1 MLYGVFSMANND
13 SERNFSTTEYCH
25 CCGAELTED
34 NCRQVSASFSISGLS
49 HLCINC
55 EQDFYE
61 KLARVE
67 GRYVALFHACAA
79 LNVPCKP
86 IVLEGVENFD
96 TCKDPWIT
104 YINCLSEKKADRKG
118 RKILTFFDG
127 VTNLREVFGKD
138 LTETD
143 FVKHIKSERAKLD
156 KLPGTPEQRAK
167 WGINP
172 DWKTNEDYDEL
183 DRLYE
188 ARESSF
194 KGQTLTLQQENAIM
208 DVAKWSLKQDKLIE
222 KGNFTGAK
230 TLHDMIDKTLAA
242 ESMRKK
248 DEKPVEHFRPDAWVV
263 ALERAGLMANG
274 KFLNLPDTIKA
285 IDENLLRKR
294 KYNYS
299 LDVLD
304 QTLFKIFNCIRQNAD
319 LAAVYELPTEL
330 LVEDELG
337 EFSPEETAE
346 EKKRK
351 KYANLTPVRKQ
362 NTDGGG
368 EE

>member
-1 MLYGVFSMANND
+1 MANND

-34 NCRQVSASFSISGLS
+34 NCRQVSASFSMNGLS

-67 GRYVALFHACAA
+67 GRYIALFHTCAA

-86 IVLEGVENFD
+86 IVLEGVEDFD
-96 TCKDPWIT
+96 RCADPWIT
-104 YINCLSEKKADRKG
+104 YINCLSDKKADRKG
-118 RKILTFFDG
+118 KKILTFFDG
-127 VTNLREVFGKD
+127 ITNMREIFGKD

-143 FVKHIKSERAKLD
+143 FAKYVKSERAKLD
-156 KLPGTPEQRAK
+156 KMPGTPEQREK
-167 WGINP
+167 WGVNKE
-172 DWKTNEDYDEL
+172 WTTEDYNEL

-188 ARESSF
+188 ARASSF
-194 KGQTLTLQQENAIM
+194 KGQTLTLQQENALIN
-208 DVAKWSLKQDKLIE
+208 VAKWSLKQDKFID
-222 KGNFTGAK
+222 KGNLQGAK
-230 TLHDMIDKTLAA
+230 ALLDMIDKTLAA

-263 ALERAGLMANG
+263 ALERAGLMADG
-274 KFLNLPDTIKA
+274 KFLNLPDTIAA
-285 IDENLLRKR
+285 IDKNLLRR
-294 KYNYS
+294 HKYNYS

-304 QTLFKIFNCIRQNAD
+304 QSMLKMYNCIRQNAD
-319 LAAVYELPTEL
+319 LAAVYDLPTEL
-330 LVEDELG
+330 TVDDELG

-351 KYANLTPVRKQ
+351 KYANLTPIRKGD
-362 NTDGGG
+362 TGDGG

>member
-1 MLYGVFSMANND
+1 MSNNE

-34 NCRQVSASFSISGLS
+34 NCRQVSASFSVNGLS

-61 KLARVE
+61 KLAHAE

-86 IVLEGVENFD
+86 IVLEDLKEDFD

-104 YINCLSEKKADRKG
+104 YINCLSEKKEDRKG

-127 VTNLREVFGKD
+127 VTNMREIFGKD
-138 LTETD
+138 LTEKD
-143 FVKHIKSERAKLD
+143 FVKHIVNERAKLS

-172 DWKTNEDYDEL
+172 DWKTSEDYDEL

-194 KGQTLTLQQENAIM
+194 KGQTLTLQQENALM
-208 DVAKWSLKQDKLIE
+208 NVAKWSLKLDKLIE

-230 TLHDMIDKTLAA
+230 TLTDMIDKTLAA

-263 ALERAGLMANG
+263 ALERAGLMADG
-274 KFLNLPDTIKA
+274 KFLNLADTIAA
-285 IDENLLRKR
+285 IDKNLLRKR
-294 KYNYS
+294 KYNYT

-304 QTLFKIFNCIRQNAD
+304 QSMLKMYNCVRQNAD
-319 LAAVYELPTEL
+319 LAAVYELPAEL
-330 LVEDELG
+330 TVDDELG
-337 EFSPEETAE
+337 EFSSEETDD

-351 KYANLTPVRKQ
+351 KYANLTPIRK
-362 NTDGGG
+362 NDSNSDGG

>member
-1 MLYGVFSMANND
+1 MSNNET
-13 SERNFSTTEYCH
+13 ERDNLTTEYCH

-34 NCRQVSASFSISGLS
+34 NCRQVSPSFSVSGLS
-49 HLCINC
+49 HLCITC
-55 EQDFYE
+55 EQNFYE

-67 GRYVALFHACAA
+67 GRHIALFHACAA

-86 IVLEGVENFD
+86 IVLEDIEDFD
-96 TCKDPWIT
+96 KCEDPWIT
-104 YINCLSEKKADRKG
+104 YINCLADKKADRNG
-118 RKILTFFDG
+118 RKIYSFFDG
-127 VTNLREVFGKD
+127 ITNMREIFGKD
-138 LTETD
+138 LTEKD
-143 FVKHIKSERAKLD
+143 FAKYIVAERAKLS

-167 WGINP
+167 WGTNP

-188 ARESSF
+188 ARASSF
-194 KGQTLTLQQENAIM
+194 KGQTITLQMENAIM

-222 KGNFTGAK
+222 KGNFQGAK

-248 DEKPVEHFRPDAWVV
+248 DEKPVENFRPDAWVI
-263 ALERAGLMANG
+263 ALERAGLMADG
-274 KFLNLPDTIKA
+274 KFLNLPDTIDA
-285 IDENLLRKR
+285 IDQNLLRKR

-304 QTLFKIFNCIRQNAD
+304 QTIFKMYNCIRQNAD
-319 LAAVYELPTEL
+319 LAAVYELPEEL
-330 LVEDELG
+330 EVEDELG
-337 EFSPEETAE
+337 EFLSEETAE

-351 KYANLTPVRKQ
+351 QYANLTPVRKKKLDD
-362 NTDGGG
+362 NISEDG
-368 EE
+368 

>member
-1 MLYGVFSMANND
+1 MANND

-34 NCRQVSASFSISGLS
+34 NCRQVSASFSMNGLS

-67 GRYVALFHACAA
+67 GRYIALFHTCAA

-86 IVLEGVENFD
+86 IVLEGVEDFD
-96 TCKDPWIT
+96 SCADPWIT
-104 YINCLSEKKADRKG
+104 YINCLSDKKADRKG
-118 RKILTFFDG
+118 KKILTFFDG
-127 VTNLREVFGKD
+127 ITNMREIFGKD

-143 FVKHIKSERAKLD
+143 FAKYVKSERAKLD
-156 KLPGTPEQRAK
+156 KMPGTPEQREK
-167 WGINP
+167 WGVNKE
-172 DWKTNEDYDEL
+172 WTTEDYNEL

-188 ARESSF
+188 ARASSF
-194 KGQTLTLQQENAIM
+194 KGQTLTLQQENALIN
-208 DVAKWSLKQDKLIE
+208 VAKWSLKQDKFID
-222 KGNFTGAK
+222 KGNLQGAK
-230 TLHDMIDKTLAA
+230 ALLDMIDKTLAA

-263 ALERAGLMANG
+263 ALERAGLMADG
-274 KFLNLPDTIKA
+274 KFLNLPDTIAA
-285 IDENLLRKR
+285 IDKNLLRR
-294 KYNYS
+294 HKYNYS

-304 QTLFKIFNCIRQNAD
+304 QSMLKMYNCIRQNAD
-319 LAAVYELPTEL
+319 LAAVYDLPTEL
-330 LVEDELG
+330 TVDDELG

-351 KYANLTPVRKQ
+351 KYANLTPIRKGD
-362 NTDGGG
+362 TGDGG

>member
-1 MLYGVFSMANND
+1 MSKNE
-13 SERNFSTTEYCH
+13 SERDFSTTEYCH
-25 CCGAELTED
+25 CCGAELTEE
-34 NCRQVSASFSISGLS
+34 NCRQVSPSFSVNGLS
-49 HLCINC
+49 HLCISC
-55 EQDFYE
+55 EQNFYE

-67 GRYVALFHACAA
+67 GRYIALFHACAA

-86 IVLEGVENFD
+86 IVLEGIEDFD
-96 TCKDPWIT
+96 KCDDPWIT

-118 RKILTFFDG
+118 KKILTFFDG
-127 VTNLREVFGKD
+127 ITNMREIFGKD

-143 FVKHIKSERAKLD
+143 FVKYVKAERAKLD
-156 KLPGTPEQRAK
+156 KMPGTPEQREK
-167 WGINP
+167 WGINKE
-172 DWKTNEDYDEL
+172 WTTEDYNEL

-188 ARESSF
+188 ARASSF
-194 KGQTLTLQQENAIM
+194 KGQTLTLQQENALIN
-208 DVAKWSLKQDKLIE
+208 VAKWSLKQDKFID
-222 KGNFTGAK
+222 KGNLQGAK
-230 TLHDMIDKTLAA
+230 ALLDMIDKTLAA

-263 ALERAGLMANG
+263 ALERAGLMADG
-274 KFLNLPDTIKA
+274 KFLNLNDTINA
-285 IDENLLRKR
+285 IDKNLLRKR

-304 QTLFKIFNCIRQNAD
+304 QTLFKILNCIRQNAD

-330 LVEDELG
+330 LVDDELG
-337 EFSPEETAE
+337 EFLPEETAE

-362 NTDGGG
+362 NSDDGG
-368 EE
+368 ET

>member
-1 MLYGVFSMANND
+1 MANND

-34 NCRQVSASFSISGLS
+34 NCRQVSASFSMNELS

-61 KLARVE
+61 KLALAE
-67 GRYVALFHACAA
+67 GRYIALFHACAA

-86 IVLEGVENFD
+86 IVLEDIQDFD

-127 VTNLREVFGKD
+127 VTNMREIFGKD
-138 LTETD
+138 LTEKD
-143 FVKHIKSERAKLD
+143 IVSERAKIS
-156 KLPGTPEQRAK
+156 KRPGTPEQRAK

-172 DWKTNEDYDEL
+172 DWKTSEDYDEL

-194 KGQTLTLQQENAIM
+194 KGQTLTLQQENALM
-208 DVAKWSLKQDKLIE
+208 NVAKWSLKLDKLIE

-230 TLHDMIDKTLAA
+230 TLTDMIDKTLAA
-242 ESMRKK
+242 ESMRK
-248 DEKPVEHFRPDAWVV
+248 
-263 ALERAGLMANG
+263 
-274 KFLNLPDTIKA
+274 FLNLPDTIAA
-285 IDENLLRKR
+285 IEKNLLRKR

-304 QTLFKIFNCIRQNAD
+304 QSMLKMYNCIRQNAD

-330 LVEDELG
+330 AVDDELG
-337 EFSPEETAE
+337 EFSPEETTE

-351 KYANLTPVRKQ
+351 QYANLTPIRK
-362 NTDGGG
+362 NGSNGNGG